1 MNAIVR
7 GALAGTA
14 ATGFMSVAMA
24 AGRATGLLGKPPP
37 KHITERV
44 EEEAGVRHKLS
55 EPAFLSSWLLAHAGY
70 GAAAG
75 ALFGLGRRLLPSSDI
90 AAGLLYGGLVW
101 SVSYLG
107 LMPGL
112 KLYPWPGED
121 RPSRQGVMIAAH
133 AVYGVALAL
142 IHRRLGGQEPRARIR

>member
-7 GALAGTA
+7 GALAGTV
-14 ATGFMSVAMA
+14 ATGFMSIAMV
-24 AGRATGLLGKPPP
+24 AGRAAGLLGEPPP

-44 EEEAGVRHKLS
+44 EQEAGVRHKLS
-55 EPAFLSSWLLAHAGY
+55 YSAFQSSWMLAHLGY
-70 GAAAG
+70 GAAG
-75 ALFGLGRRLLPSSDI
+75 GVLFSLGRRLLPSSDG
-90 AAGLLYGGLVW
+90 AAGLTFGGLVW

-121 RPSRQGVMIAAH
+121 STTRQGVMIAAH
-133 AVYGVALAL
+133 GVYGVALAL
-142 IHRRLGGQEPRARIR
+142 IDRQLGGRAVPGRTH